1 MAKNRKYIIKRTEAL
16 HIADV
21 MLSAYYVIV
30 DNEPTVI
37 MAENIADACDK
48 LDKLG
53 VLEYEF
59 VHAKSIT
66 IVH

>member
-1 MAKNRKYIIKRTEAL
+1 MSKKKYIIKRTEAL
-16 HIADV
+16 HIGSV

-30 DNEPTVI
+30 DNEPTIV
-37 MAENIADACDK
+37 MAENISDACDK
-48 LDKLG
+48 LDELG

-59 VHAKSIT
+59 IHAKSIA

>member
-1 MAKNRKYIIKRTEAL
+1 MANNRKYVIKRTEAL
-16 HIADV
+16 HIGDV
-21 MLSAYYVIV
+21 MLSAYYAIV
-30 DNEPTVI
+30 DNEPTVV
-37 MAENIADACDK
+37 MALNISDACDK
-48 LDKLG
+48 LDELG